1 MCFIG
6 EVRVEIPLATE
17 KKTLAEIKAKVR
29 VLLFISSH
37 GMSGVKHSLSRAEPK
52 SGVREDVSATM
63 VEERP

>member
-17 KKTLAEIKAKVR
+17 EKTLAEIKAKVR

-37 GMSGVKHSLSRAEPK
+37 GMS
-52 SGVREDVSATM
+52 
-63 VEERP
+63 